1 MIPNDLNY
9 IINKLLV
16 SIKIKKKENLFHILS
31 RIARKE
37 GIKASICLS
46 K

>member
-1 MIPNDLNY
+1 MPNDLNY

-16 SIKIKKKENLFHILS
+16 SIKKIKKKNLFHILS

-37 GIKASICLS
+37 GIKAFICLS

>member
-1 MIPNDLNY
+1 MPNDLNY

-16 SIKIKKKENLFHILS
+16 SIKKKKKKLFHILS

-37 GIKASICLS
+37 GIKAFICLS